1 MNQVALSGNLTKD
14 PEFTTVSTAAGA
26 LPLCKFCVAVQRAH
40 SKNKE
45 VDFINCT
52 AWGSTASYIDKY
64 GAKGSKILL
73 AGEIKVGSYQKDGES
88 RKSFEINVQSAEL
101 LSKKSED
108 SSSKNYTPVDD
119 IDGQLPF

>member
-14 PEFTTVSTAAGA
+14 PEFTTVTTAAGA
-26 LPLCKFCVAVQRAH
+26 SLLCKFCIAVQRVY

-52 AWGSTASYIDKY
+52 AWGSTASYIGKY
-64 GAKGSKILL
+64 GAKGSKIILS
-73 AGEIKVGSYQKDGES
+73 GEIKIGSYQKDGES

-101 LSKKSED
+101 LSRKTED
-108 SSSKNYTPVDD
+108 DNSRSYPPVEDD
-119 IDGQLPF
+119 GSLPF